1 MAEERPSDRDLA
13 ELAESILR
21 IARELDPHAA
31 GIGVV
36 PITGTETAVLR
47 WIHHHPGATP
57 SAVAA
62 ATGLKRP
69 NLSAALRGLEGKGL
83 VRRTPDPADHRQS
96 RLEATE
102 AADEGVALLHAYWS
116 GRVRTALGDQL
127 SDVSA
132 MAGALDRLEAGLRPD
147 PDA

>member
-1 MAEERPSDRDLA
+1 MAEERPSDRELA

-31 GIGVV
+31 GVGVV

-69 NLSAALRGLEGKGL
+69 NLSAALRALEDKEL
-83 VRRTPDPADHRQS
+83 VRRTPDPDDHRQA
-96 RLEATE
+96 RLEAT
-102 AADEGVALLHAYWS
+102 ALADEGVALLHAYWS
-116 GRVRTALGDQL
+116 GRMRAALDGEDADVPAVTA
-127 SDVSA
+127 
-132 MAGALDRLEAGLRPD
+132 ALDRIEAGLRPS
-147 PDA
+147 PRP